1 MSDGV
6 GVGGVEYYSTL
17 YRITFRASI
26 IQTSTQSRG
35 FVFQLADIP
44 ADIHNAS
51 SQLLRKARL
60 VVTEDQPTGY
70 VPGLQFFQGR
80 STLVGLKHRSG
91 HRELS
96 ASQSEKVELVLN
108 Q

>member
-1 MSDGV
+1 MD
-6 GVGGVEYYSTL
+6 YYFTL

-26 IQTSTQSRG
+26 IQPSTQSHG
-35 FVFQLADIP
+35 FVFQLAGIP
-44 ADIHNAS
+44 ADIHKAS
-51 SQLLRKARL
+51 SQLLRKATL

-80 STLVGLKHRSG
+80 STLVGLQHRSG

-96 ASQSEKVELVLN
+96 ASKSANVELVLK